1 MSDDRR
7 LVSLGGGLEVPY
19 PEPRDGAITT
29 IARANTRRDT
39 RPELA
44 LRSAL
49 HRRGL
54 RFRADYPVRC
64 SCGVSVRVDV
74 AFTRL
79 KVAVFVDGCFWHRCP
94 EHGTIPRRNQGYW
107 LPKLKANVQ
116 RDRRVSQAL
125 SRDGWMVIRV
135 WEHEPVDDAVT
146 TVEHALALAAQTS

>member
-1 MSDDRR
+1 
-7 LVSLGGGLEVPY
+7 
-19 PEPRDGAITT
+19 
-29 IARANTRRDT
+29 
-39 RPELA
+39 
-44 LRSAL
+44 
-49 HRRGL
+49 
-54 RFRADYPVRC
+54 
-64 SCGVSVRVDV
+64 VSVRVDV